1 MFSFANELGSH
12 CFKKVWDVFLLSM
25 LLHVK
30 ENSAPLNYV
39 GLVCCIACQVIKICT
54 DVRDSCN
61 FSLLLHISFTEQVLQ
76 ITLLPF
82 FLCLSL
88 SLCLSVPLFL
98 SLSLLPSFTPIV
110 PGAVN
115 SLTVNG
121 LNTQFSVQ
129 WAEPTVTNGVVAN
142 YYVLVYYATM
152 TDRSLAAGR
161 QLGGTVT
168 ATVVVGLGE

>member
-1 MFSFANELGSH
+1 MFQKGLGCFSIVYAVTCTREQCTTKFA
-12 CFKKVWDVFLLSM
+12 
-25 LLHVK
+25 
-30 ENSAPLNYV
+30 
-39 GLVCCIACQVIKICT
+39 GLACCIACQVIKICRN
-54 DVRDSCN
+54 VRDSCN

-129 WAEPTVTNGVVAN
+129 WAEPTITNGIVTN
-142 YYVLVYYATM
+142 YYVLVYYATT
-152 TDRSLAAGR
+152 TDGSLAAEHKV
-161 QLGGTVT
+161 LGTST
-168 ATVVVGLGE
+168 STVVVGLGE